1 MLTSQNMWITIWKL
15 CLTYF
20 SVKYYSKYLFRNEFI
35 FKFSNS
41 AVKVKVKKYLFSS
54 FQGNMSFA
62 WTVPS
67 QNKDIA
73 GFYIVV
79 RDHRSKILI
88 EHHVSYEVR
97 KDSINENDLCNDDCD
112 NLEICILSKDSF
124 GSINGWFDSQCKYV
138 PNLNSIKK
146 KFNYKKNQPFVI
158 YSQRAQRTNSATL
171 VVPTCIYLIYFVV
184 IYSDFFNIWIIG

>member
-1 MLTSQNMWITIWKL
+1 MSRVS
-15 CLTYF
+15 Y
-20 SVKYYSKYLFRNEFI
+20 
-35 FKFSNS
+35 
-41 AVKVKVKKYLFSS
+41 KVKKHLFSS
-54 FQGNMSFA
+54 FQGTMSFA

-73 GFYIVV
+73 GFYIVI

-97 KDSINENDLCNDDCD
+97 RDNINESDICNDDCD

-138 PNLNSIKK
+138 PNLSSVRK
-146 KFNYKKNQPFVI
+146 KFNNKKKQPVVI
-158 YSQRAQRTNSATL
+158 YSQRTQRTNSATL
-171 VVPTCIYLIYFVV
+171 FVPKCIYMIYFGI
-184 IYSDFFNIWIIG
+184 IYLDLFKM